1 MSETFDLWEDVP
13 YPMPTFLPI
22 LDLIESTCIIQFLSL
37 YKSLQ
42 VIMDFSP
49 TQCIHKAL
57 RQADILQLQCTN
69 KELRYL
75 LIMIAS
81 DATAH
86 TSDQEEQ
93 VRMILGKSNESFD
106 SLLHFLVLA
115 HMLAIIY
122 WYGIALALQSFS
134 LTPYSAKLLT
144 SCTRGATCM
153 IAQRITAK
161 HEDLLG

>member
-13 YPMPTFLPI
+13 YPMATFLPI

-42 VIMDFSP
+42 VIMDFAT
-49 TQCIHKAL
+49 TQCVHKAL
-57 RQADILQLQCTN
+57 GQTDILQLQRTN

-75 LIMIAS
+75 LIMIACY
-81 DATAH
+81 ATAH
-86 TSDQEEQ
+86 TRDQKEQ
-93 VRMILGKSNESFD
+93 VRMILGKGNKPFYR
-106 SLLHFLVLA
+106 LLHLLVLA

-122 WYGIALALQSFS
+122 RDSIALALQSFS